1 VLTRL
6 LGFNLS
12 FANLN
17 LQDSFVKSIESAGYQ
32 SPTELQ
38 SRLIPLIGERK
49 STLVW
54 SQSAAGKTGAFLIP
68 AINYIL
74 ANPLE
79 EKRGARILILTS
91 RRDRV
96 SQINYTLKRLTRD
109 HDMRFGFIV
118 SGRPYQPQ
126 MRLMRRPLDMMV
138 ATPGRLNDLVDNNK
152 ADFSQLE
159 MLIIDDMT
167 TIYQKNM
174 HGLISKILAQVK
186 NPCPVIAFIRQ
197 DEEVRKLIHELVPN
211 AVEIEGIEEENEELP
226 NNLDNHNI
234 NIIENKTPAPA
245 APAPKVQDAFPT
257 HKQNVYVADDY
268 THKIALMDHFLDE
281 FAGEPTVIYT
291 ATNKAATTLQE
302 NMANHGHVVELAS
315 ALKPEEISASD
326 TPTLIVCDQKSAS
339 LPTDSDKNIIH
350 FDLPFKLDN
359 YRTRLSS
366 HSEDRDSAMIILADG
381 NDYDALQRIE
391 KAIGTPIEQRIAPG
405 LEPLN
410 PFKSTLPSNA
420 RKQSNTRGSKPN
432 TAKKPHTGKKP
443 AQTNGKTPANKNT
456 RNKPTTARK
465 APAKGKP
472 TDTKRSKPST
482 ARTTTSRTSTNR
494 ANTPRTG
501 ATADDKDQRRQRK
514 GPYGRLNGGAQRKRS
529 DFGGVSTTG
538 TKSNQPAAMSDSG
551 WDKAIAENNKPTKEK
566 RVVIR
571 HKAKK
576 RTLLKDD
583 PQTDA

>member
-1 VLTRL
+1 M
-6 LGFNLS
+6 S

-17 LQDSFVKSIESAGYQ
+17 LQDSFVKSIESAGYL

-49 STLVW
+49 STVVW

-96 SQINYTLKRLTRD
+96 SQINYTLKRLTRE

-174 HGLISKILAQVK
+174 HGLISKIIDQVK
-186 NPCPVIAFIRQ
+186 NPCPIVAFVRH
-197 DEEVRKLIHELVPN
+197 DDEVRKLVHEIMPD
-211 AVEIEGIEEENEELP
+211 AVEIEGVEEENEELP
-226 NNLDNHNI
+226 NNLDNNI
-234 NIIENKTPAPA
+234 NIIQTKAPVVEAPVKT
-245 APAPKVQDAFPT
+245 FPT
-257 HKQNVYVADDY
+257 HKQHTYVADDY

-281 FAGEPTVIYT
+281 FAGESTVIYT
-291 ATNKAATTLQE
+291 ATHKAASTLQD
-302 NMANHGHVVELAS
+302 NMANHGHVAELAS
-315 ALKPEEISASD
+315 ELKPEEISATD
-326 TPTLIVCDQKSAS
+326 TPTLIVCDQKQVS
-339 LPTDSDKNIIH
+339 LPADTDKNIIH

-359 YRTRLSS
+359 YQNRLSS
-366 HSEDRDSAMIILADG
+366 HDDSRESAMIILADG
-381 NDYDALQRIE
+381 NDYDALRRIE
-391 KAIGTPIEQRIAPG
+391 KAVGEPIEQHIAPG

-410 PFKSTLPSNA
+410 PFKSTLPSNS
-420 RKQSNTRGSKPN
+420 RKQANTRGSKPS
-432 TAKKPHTGKKP
+432 TAKKPNTGRKP
-443 AQTNGKTPANKNT
+443 APNKAKAAPSKNT
-456 RNKPTTARK
+456 RNKPATARK
-465 APAKGKP
+465 APVKGKA

-482 ARTTTSRTSTNR
+482 ARTNTTRTAPSS
-494 ANTPRTG
+494 
-501 ATADDKDQRRQRK
+501 DDKDQRRQRK

>member
-1 VLTRL
+1 MLTHL

-17 LQDSFVKSIESAGYQ
+17 LQDSFVKSIESAGYL

-38 SRLIPLIGERK
+38 SRLIPLVSEKK
-49 STLVW
+49 SVLVW

-96 SQINYTLKRLTRD
+96 SQINYTLKRLTRE

-174 HGLISKILAQVK
+174 HGLIGKIIAQVK
-186 NPCPVIAFIRQ
+186 KPCPIIAFVRH
-197 DEEVRKLIHELVPN
+197 DDDVRKLAHELVPN
-211 AVEIEGIEEENEELP
+211 AIEIEGVEEENEELP
-226 NNLDNHNI
+226 NNLDNNI
-234 NIIENKTPAPA
+234 SIIQTSAPA
-245 APAPKVQDAFPT
+245 VETATPSPATFPT
-257 HKQNVYVADDY
+257 HKQHAYVADDY
-268 THKIALMDHFLDE
+268 THKIAIMDHFLDE
-281 FAGEPTVIYT
+281 FAGEATVIYT
-291 ATNKAATTLQE
+291 ATEKAASALQD
-302 NMANHGHVVELAS
+302 NMANHGHTVELAS
-315 ALKPEEISASD
+315 KLKPKELSAND
-326 TPTLIVCDQKSAS
+326 ALTLIVCDQKSAS
-339 LPTDSDKNIIH
+339 LAADSDKNIIH

-359 YRTRLSS
+359 YRKRLNA
-366 HSEDRDSAMIILADG
+366 HAEDRESAMIILADG
-381 NDYDALQRIE
+381 NDYDALRRIE
-391 KAIGTPIEQRIAPG
+391 KEIGTAIEQHSAPG

-420 RKQSNTRGSKPN
+420 RKQSNTRSNKPN
-432 TAKKPHTGKKP
+432 NTNKAKPGKKP
-443 AQTNGKTPANKNT
+443 NHTNGKNTANKNT
-456 RNKPTTARK
+456 RNKPSTAK
-465 APAKGKP
+465 STPSKGKTTDNKRGKPNTTRTNKP
-472 TDTKRSKPST
+472 TRS
-482 ARTTTSRTSTNR
+482 TTSS
-494 ANTPRTG
+494 
-501 ATADDKDQRRQRK
+501 DDKDQRRQRK

-538 TKSNQPAAMSDSG
+538 TKAPAPMSDSG

-583 PQTDA
+583 PQTDV

>member
-1 VLTRL
+1 M
-6 LGFNLS
+6 S
-12 FANLN
+12 FSNLN
-17 LQDSFVKSIESAGYQ
+17 LQDSFVTSIEGAGYL

-38 SRLIPLIGERK
+38 TQLIPLVGERK
-49 STLVW
+49 SVLVW

-68 AINYIL
+68 AVNYIL

-109 HDMRFGFIV
+109 HNMRFGFIV

-174 HGLISKILAQVK
+174 HELIGKILGQVK
-186 NPCPVIAFIRQ
+186 QECPVVAFIRH
-197 DEEVRKLIHELVPN
+197 DEAVTRLARELFPG

-226 NNLDNHNI
+226 NNLDNNI
-234 NIIENKTPAPA
+234 SIINTPVRSKPEPAPS
-245 APAPKVQDAFPT
+245 FPE
-257 HKQNVYVADDY
+257 HLQHVYVADDY

-291 ATNKAATTLQE
+291 STSKAAAALQD
-302 NMANHGHVVELAS
+302 NLANHGHVAELAHQ
-315 ALKPEEISASD
+315 LKTNEISVTD
-326 TPTLIVCDQKSAS
+326 TPTLIVSDQQSTS
-339 LPTDSDKNIIH
+339 LPAKADQHIIH
-350 FDLPFKLDN
+350 FDLPFKIEN
-359 YRTRLSS
+359 YKARLES
-366 HSEDRDSAMIILADG
+366 HEQERDSAMIILADG
-381 NDYDALQRIE
+381 NDYDSLRRIE
-391 KAIGTPIEQRIAPG
+391 KTIGSPIEQQTAPG

-410 PFKSTLPSNA
+410 PFISTQTHTSRKPSNSRSKSGPKKA
-420 RKQSNTRGSKPN
+420 PQKRTNTKNTRAKPADGRKPQT
-432 TAKKPHTGKKP
+432 TAKKKP
-443 AQTNGKTPANKNT
+443 ADNNRAKTNSPRKNT
-456 RNKPTTARK
+456 NTRT
-465 APAKGKP
+465 
-472 TDTKRSKPST
+472 
-482 ARTTTSRTSTNR
+482 RTTTS
-494 ANTPRTG
+494 
-501 ATADDKDQRRQRK
+501 DDKEPRRQRK
-514 GPYGRLNGGAQRKRS
+514 GPYGRLNGGAQRKRT
-529 DFGGVSTTG
+529 DFGVSTTG
-538 TKSNQPAAMSDSG
+538 TQNNQPAQMSNTD
-551 WDKAIAENNKPTKEK
+551 WDKAVAENKPSKEK

-571 HKAKK
+571 YKDKK

-583 PQTDA
+583 PSTDT